1 MKLFMIS
8 GRIQIDLY
16 KVAQRDYK
24 LPSYKLDKVAEYFYQ
39 EDILKI
45 IKDNDQIIIYTK
57 NISILEVGNY
67 IKIILDDDSNDIKYK
82 IIEINHEN
90 KYFLIDVKNNTMN
103 DIDEFLLP
111 NLKLKWGLAKDD
123 IKPSDIFK
131 LHEGSSSDRKI
142 IANYCIQD
150 CALVNHLINKLEILT
165 NNISMANV
173 CSVPLYYIF
182 FRGQGIKCLSLV
194 AKQCRLK
201 DIVIPVLKKKD
212 DDEDASFEGA
222 VVFEPKKGFYK
233 KPIPVLDYNS
243 LYPSSIISKNVS
255 HEMLVIDPKYDNLP
269 DYIYYDVEYNSQKN
283 VDDNTLNNEI
293 IKCRFAKSKDSTK
306 FGIIPDILMELLAKR
321 KQTKKLMEKEPDEFK
336 KKILDG
342 EQNALKVT
350 ANSIYGQL
358 GAPTSPILLKHLAA
372 CTTAIGRTM
381 LKKARDFV
389 ENNLIDILD
398 EIYQV
403 INNDDH
409 VELLFKKYIADRD
422 SNFEK
427 ELLIFLP
434 DLFNNYL
441 IKPDV
446 VYGDTDSIFI
456 NMDLKLK
463 NGFDVYDKKSLSM
476 CIFLGKISSKFL
488 KINLPFPHNME
499 YEKTFYPFALMEKK
513 KYIGNKYESDPN
525 KYKQTSMGVVL
536 KRRDNAG
543 CVKKLVGGI
552 VNIMMNEID
561 IDKTIKFVKKE
572 VKKLLDGKYPMKDFI
587 TSKTLKGNYKNRD
600 RIAHVILADRMTKRD
615 PGNAPA
621 INDRI
626 QFAVIEKTLK
636 KGEKILQGEIIEHP
650 DFIKEN
656 KLKIDYIFYL
666 TNQIMNPAIQFL
678 ALVHPN
684 PTEIFNVFINE
695 YNNKK
700 KGIQNMNNIGLFI
713 KDEGDDFLNISND
726 MIVNLMKINENS
738 KPRKK

>member
-1 MKLFMIS
+1 
-8 GRIQIDLY
+8 
-16 KVAQRDYK
+16 
-24 LPSYKLDKVAEYFYQ
+24 
-39 EDILKI
+39 
-45 IKDNDQIIIYTK
+45 
-57 NISILEVGNY
+57 
-67 IKIILDDDSNDIKYK
+67 
-82 IIEINHEN
+82 
-90 KYFLIDVKNNTMN
+90 
-103 DIDEFLLP
+103 
-111 NLKLKWGLAKDD
+111 
-123 IKPSDIFK
+123 
-131 LHEGSSSDRKI
+131 
-142 IANYCIQD
+142 
-150 CALVNHLINKLEILT
+150 
-165 NNISMANV
+165 
-173 CSVPLYYIF
+173 
-182 FRGQGIKCLSLV
+182 
-194 AKQCRLK
+194 
-201 DIVIPVLKKKD
+201 
-212 DDEDASFEGA
+212 
-222 VVFEPKKGFYK
+222 
-233 KPIPVLDYNS
+233 
-243 LYPSSIISKNVS
+243 
-255 HEMLVIDPKYDNLP
+255 
-269 DYIYYDVEYNSQKN
+269 
-283 VDDNTLNNEI
+283 
-293 IKCRFAKSKDSTK
+293 
-306 FGIIPDILMELLAKR
+306 
-321 KQTKKLMEKEPDEFK
+321 
-336 KKILDG
+336 
-342 EQNALKVT
+342 
-350 ANSIYGQL
+350 
-358 GAPTSPILLKHLAA
+358 
-372 CTTAIGRTM
+372 M

-389 ENNLIDILD
+389 ENNLIDILY

-403 INNDDH
+403 INNDDL

-434 DLFNNYL
+434 DLFNNYK